1 MKEIKFAIILAC
13 LFSLVAFAK
22 VSSPKE
28 SFKVAEDRTI
38 QTSYSN

>member
-1 MKEIKFAIILAC
+1 MKEIKFAIVLAC

-22 VSSPKE
+22 VSSPKQNYQ
-28 SFKVAEDRTI
+28 VAEDQSI